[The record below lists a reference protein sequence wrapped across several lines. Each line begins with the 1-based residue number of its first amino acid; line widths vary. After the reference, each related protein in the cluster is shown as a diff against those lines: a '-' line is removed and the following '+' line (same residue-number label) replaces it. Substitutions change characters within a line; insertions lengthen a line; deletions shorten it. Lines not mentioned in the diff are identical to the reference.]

1 MSEIKEECVEVIY
14 SEPNQVEINMLKG
27 TINANELAELE
38 KEEIV
43 RDFRKEYITKVKV
56 IALDM
61 CGKPL
66 TANPTNMS
74 NGEKQKIMFCMET
87 LLNDTEEEI
96 SEKFNALVSE
106 KMFQSTANFEKI
118 YNK

>member
-1 MSEIKEECVEVIY
+1 MSELEPVEVIY
-14 SEPNQVEINMLKG
+14 SDPNQAEINMLKG
-27 TINANELAELE
+27 TINVIELAELE

-61 CGKPL
+61 CGKSL
-66 TANPTNMS
+66 TSNPSNMTNS
-74 NGEKQKIMFCMET
+74 EKQKIIFCMKS
-87 LLNDTEEEI
+87 LLNDPEEEI
-96 SEKFNALVSE
+96 SDKFNLLVSE
-106 KMFQSTANFEKI
+106 KMFHNNANFEKL